1 MHLMIFLSTD
11 YAECT
16 ETEKKDKV
24 NPCNPRNP
32 CLKENNKISKLPFN
46 RSLKAMPSS
55 PSYNAASVRHTL
67 HHKSPSHR
75 LCCRPHPSQPHTSG

>member
-32 CLKENNKISKLPFN
+32 CLI
-46 RSLKAMPSS
+46 
-55 PSYNAASVRHTL
+55 YT
-67 HHKSPSHR
+67 
-75 LCCRPHPSQPHTSG
+75 RP